1 MPKINK
7 NLKKTRTGWR
17 EIDVAAL
24 ERMRQPG
31 YHHINRGLVP
41 EATPTDKTKYE
52 ICQSILRYVQENN
65 ISDQELKKRLGIK
78 EKKRLEC
85 LLYCHIDTFNL
96 NELGEYW
103 IKLLGDFNLKMVLP
117 GEEIHPISQPKT
129 NGRLRK
135 HL

>member
-1 MPKINK
+1 MPRINTK
-7 NLKKTRTGWR
+7 PKKTGWMP
-17 EIDVAAL
+17 IDVAAL

-41 EATPTDKTKYE
+41 EATPTDKAKYE
-52 ICQSILRYVQENN
+52 ICQSILRYFQENN
-65 ISDQELKKRLGIK
+65 ISDQEL
-78 EKKRLEC
+78 KKRLEC

-96 NELGEYW
+96 DELGEYS

-117 GEEIHPISQPKT
+117 GEEIHSVSQPKP